1 MTRLRLALLGPPVV
15 ERDGLPVTF
24 DTRKA
29 IALLAVLAVTGRE
42 HSRERLADLL
52 WPDAD
57 VARAR
62 GSLRRTLS
70 VTAAEVGAAL
80 TITRST
86 VALTPGMASVDVTDF
101 ADLMARP
108 DVASLQRAAR
118 LYRDDFLAGF
128 ALRDCAEF
136 DDWQAAE
143 AERLRLQL
151 ARALQRLVMSCAEAG
166 ELDRALEYARRWL
179 SLDQLHEPAHQAV
192 IRLLGW
198 TGQRSAAL
206 RQYRSLVQVLDQEL
220 AVRPLPATTQL
231 YEQVR
236 ADQLDTPP
244 ASSAGGTLTGTGA
257 TGTGPTGT
265 GPTGSHQAHEPLH
278 LPQAGQPEHHE
289 RDPSTAAQ
297 PAAAAWP
304 LVGRAAELDL
314 LTGAWR
320 SAGPGGRAVAV
331 VGEAGSGKTRLIGE
345 LSAAA
350 AAAGSAVVV
359 GRCHDG
365 EETLPFVL
373 AADLLRGCLAAT
385 PDLPEILPAATAALV
400 GRLVPSLAAA
410 HADLVSPALDSPLAV
425 TRMYAAIAETLT
437 AAAGPGWAGS
447 ESGLAGI
454 VIIEDAH
461 WADASSLDL
470 LGYLVRRL
478 TELPFLLV
486 LSWRPEYAARLR
498 ALRAAIG
505 EQAASGRAL
514 LLTPSALTVSQLQVL
529 LAAAG
534 TPQVDATRLLAETR
548 GLPLLVHEYVQA
560 MQSAAAGQPDGGT
573 EEGWWPTGSVRE
585 LLRDRLLAVSEPTLQ
600 VLTAAAVLRSNSD
613 AELLRVVSGRGEEEI
628 VEAIDEALARLLLS
642 EVAPSGQQSAPEYG
656 FPYDALRRTVYE
668 TASLARRRLLH
679 SRAADALARRYDKDA
694 VPAAAAA
701 AAIAEH
707 LQRAGRDVAA
717 ADWWWLAARHAR
729 DLYAHADAHGHLTKA
744 LALGYPQVP
753 GRLAL
758 GEVLIVLGRYTEALG
773 EFETAAAAAG
783 ADRLTLATIE
793 HKLAEVQHRLGN
805 WELADAHLSAVQDLL
820 SDAQPGMQARAFAD
834 QAVVRY
840 RLGDVAAAAD
850 LGRAALAAATK
861 AADAGAM
868 AQAQNVLGMVAAS
881 AGQAEQAERYLRES
895 LAAARRG
902 PDLGTAVAALNN
914 LARLL
919 ADMRRP
925 AEALK
930 AAEDALAVGQ
940 ELGDQHRLAA
950 LHTNL
955 ADLLHSAGQRDA
967 AVAHLK
973 EAARRFAA
981 VDAGDAPRPEIWT
994 LVEW

>member
-70 VTAAEVGAAL
+70 VTAAEVGPAL

-86 VALTPGMASVDVTDF
+86 VALTPGMVSVDVTEF
-101 ADLMARP
+101 ADLIARP

-128 ALRDCAEF
+128 ALRDCAVF

-151 ARALQRLVMSCAEAG
+151 ARALQRLVASCTEAG

-179 SLDQLHEPAHQAV
+179 LLDQLHEPAHQAV

-198 TGQRSAAL
+198 TGQRSTAL

-236 ADQLDTPP
+236 ADQLDAPP
-244 ASSAGGTLTGTGA
+244 VGSAGAALAGAGSTGGRPA
-257 TGTGPTGT
+257 GN
-265 GPTGSHQAHEPLH
+265 HEAHEPLH
-278 LPQAGQPEHHE
+278 PVQAGQPEHHGQ
-289 RDPSTAAQ
+289 DASTAAQ

-320 SAGPGGRAVAV
+320 SAGPGGQAVAV

-385 PDLPEILPAATAALV
+385 PDLPESLPAATAALV

-437 AAAGPGWAGS
+437 AAAGPGWGGS

-498 ALRAAIG
+498 ALRVAIG

-560 MQSAAAGQPDGGT
+560 MQSAAAGQQDSGT
-573 EEGWWPTGSVRE
+573 ESGWWPTGSVRE

-600 VLTAAAVLRSNSD
+600 VLTAAAVLRSNCD
-613 AELLRVVSGRGEEEI
+613 AEMLRVVSGRGEEEI
-628 VEAIDEALARLLLS
+628 VEAIDEALVRLLLS

-694 VPAAAAA
+694 VPAAAAG

-707 LQRAGRDVAA
+707 LQRAGRDAAA

-729 DLYAHADAHGHLTKA
+729 DLYAHADAHAHLTKA

-783 ADRLTLATIE
+783 GDRRTLATIE

-834 QAVVRY
+834 HAVVRY
-840 RLGDVAAAAD
+840 RLGDVGAAAD

-861 AADAGAM
+861 AADAGAT

-881 AGQAEQAERYLRES
+881 EGQAERAERYLRES

-919 ADMRRP
+919 ADMGRP

-955 ADLLHSAGQRDA
+955 ADLLHAAGQRDA